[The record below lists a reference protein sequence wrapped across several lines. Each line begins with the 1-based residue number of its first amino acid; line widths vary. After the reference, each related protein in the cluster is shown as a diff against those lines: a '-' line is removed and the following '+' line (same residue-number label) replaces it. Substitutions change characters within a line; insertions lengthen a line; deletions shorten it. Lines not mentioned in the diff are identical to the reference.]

1 MLSHRT
7 QIQPIPSSYI
17 FFPLPIT
24 SIDTVT
30 SLKILI
36 EYAAAEQT
44 QGFGPR
50 CRKLGNW
57 ETTSGL
63 PDLSLTTFKPVD
75 GRFDDGRDGG
85 GGKESPA
92 DDRDVD
98 DTDDSWVT
106 KQTNLVLQ

>member
-1 MLSHRT
+1 M
-7 QIQPIPSSYI
+7 
-17 FFPLPIT
+17 
-24 SIDTVT
+24 V
-30 SLKILI
+30 
-36 EYAAAEQT
+36 EQT

-75 GRFDDGRDGG
+75 GRFDDGRDCGG

-98 DTDDSWVT
+98 DVNDADDSWAT
-106 KQTNLVLQ
+106 KQTKLILQ